1 MTNQLEKIEGAARAL
16 AEAETLDEIK
26 HVRDIAS
33 AAAEYARA
41 AKLGLEAQNSAATI
55 KLRAERKAGELLAGL
70 ERGQGP
76 GRGNTAEKISSNGN
90 LLSPYAE
97 TLADTATTYQQ
108 ANRWQ
113 TVARLPE
120 EKFEAYIEETIEAG
134 NEVTTAGAL
143 RIAQNV
149 HVANNS
155 GNNEWYTP
163 PEYIAA
169 ARAVMGGIDTDPAS
183 SAVANQTVKAGVYFD
198 EDYDGLQR
206 EWHGRVWL
214 NPPYSQPEI
223 VDFCAKL
230 VAEIESGRVRQA
242 ITLTNNA
249 TETAWFRVLAEQ
261 CTAVCFPSSR
271 IRFLDA
277 QGHANGA
284 PLQGQALMYFG
295 DRTAMFAREFARFG
309 LVFYA
314 R

>member
-26 HVRDIAS
+26 YVRDIAS

-70 ERGQGP
+70 ERGQG
-76 GRGNTAEKISSNGN
+76 GHTRFGSSSDGQTE
-90 LLSPYAE
+90 SPYAA
-97 TLADTATTYQQ
+97 TLADTDTTRQQ

-198 EDYDGLQR
+198 EDYDGLRR

-223 VDFCAKL
+223 GDFCAKL
-230 VAEIESGRVRQA
+230 VAEIEGGRVRQA

-249 TETAWFRVLAEQ
+249 TETAWFRVLAER

-277 QGHANGA
+277 QGRANGT

-295 DRTAMFAREFARFG
+295 DRTAVFAREFARFG

>member
-26 HVRDIAS
+26 YVRDIAS

-70 ERGQGP
+70 ERGQGS
-76 GRGNTAEKISSNGN
+76 RTDLTLSNNGQS
-90 LLSPYAE
+90 SPYAA
-97 TLADTATTYQQ
+97 TLADTDTTRQQ

-163 PEYIAA
+163 PEYIEA

-198 EDYDGLQR
+198 REYDGLRR
-206 EWHGRVWL
+206 EWHGRLWL

-223 VDFCAKL
+223 GDFCAKL
-230 VAEIESGRVRQA
+230 VAEIDGGRVRQA

-249 TETAWFRVLAEQ
+249 TETGWFRVLAER
-261 CTAVCFPSSR
+261 CTAVCFPASR

-277 QGHANGA
+277 QGNANGA
-284 PLQGQALMYFG
+284 PLQGQAVMYFG
-295 DRTAMFAREFARFG
+295 NRTDMFAREFARFG